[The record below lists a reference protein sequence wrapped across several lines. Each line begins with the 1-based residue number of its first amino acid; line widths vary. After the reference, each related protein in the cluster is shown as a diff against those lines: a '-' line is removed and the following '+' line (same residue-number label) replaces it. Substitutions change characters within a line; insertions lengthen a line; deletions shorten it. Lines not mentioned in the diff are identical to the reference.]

1 MEREMLAYQVTYYD
15 HNGIQYR
22 TRNTAGSVRGAKQAA
37 TQRAA
42 GTTTEI
48 YLSIGGKVFYRRAL
62 DLFAGFCR
70 GYGPWRED
78 M

>member
-1 MEREMLAYQVTYYD
+1 MLEYQVDYYD

-42 GTTTEI
+42 GNTSEI
-48 YLSIGGKVFYRRAL
+48 YLDIVGGKVFRRVSCDEFRGACS
-62 DLFAGFCR
+62 GFR
-70 GYGPWRED
+70 PWQEV
-78 M
+78 